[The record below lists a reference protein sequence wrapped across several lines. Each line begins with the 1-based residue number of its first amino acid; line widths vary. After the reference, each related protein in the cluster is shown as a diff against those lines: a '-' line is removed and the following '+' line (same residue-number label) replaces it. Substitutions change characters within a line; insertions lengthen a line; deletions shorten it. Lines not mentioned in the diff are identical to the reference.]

1 MDAAEIEVFLLRAW
15 PALEERDLD
24 GWRLRFAGGYT
35 KRANSVAVLGTSCRR
50 LEEKVRECEAAYAER
65 GLPAIFKINEFSPD
79 AGQLD
84 TILAERGY
92 ALVDAC
98 LVLGLNVPD
107 CAADRDG
114 LPERTTEVETLG
126 QEEWLAAH
134 AHLAG
139 LADSE
144 PHRRILSR
152 IDMPCLHAALAHD
165 GRLAACGLA
174 VLESP
179 LCAVFDLLV
188 RKDLRRQG
196 LGLRL
201 SRAMLAWAAQGGA
214 RRIVLQALVSNEPAL
229 TLYRSLGFAPLY
241 RYWYRRQA

>member
-15 PALEERDLD
+15 PALDDRDLD

-65 GLPAIFKINEFSPD
+65 GLPAIFKINGFSPD

-84 TILAERGY
+84 IILAERGY

-98 LVLGLNVPD
+98 LVLGLNVPG
-107 CAADRDG
+107 CAADREG
-114 LPERTTEVETLG
+114 LPEHTTEAETLG
-126 QEEWLAAH
+126 QEEWLAVH
-134 AHLAG
+134 GRLAA

-144 PHRRILSR
+144 QHRRIIAR
-152 IDMPCLHAALAHD
+152 IGMPCLHAALAHG
-165 GRLAACGLA
+165 GRFAACGLA
-174 VLESP
+174 VLEPP
-179 LCAVFDLLV
+179 LCAIFDLLV
-188 RKDLRRQG
+188 QKDMRRQG
-196 LGLRL
+196 LGLGV
-201 SRAMLAWAAQGGA
+201 SRAMLAWAARGGA
-214 RRIVLQALVSNEPAL
+214 RRVVLQALVSNEPAL
-229 TLYRSLGFAPLY
+229 ALYRSLGFAPLY